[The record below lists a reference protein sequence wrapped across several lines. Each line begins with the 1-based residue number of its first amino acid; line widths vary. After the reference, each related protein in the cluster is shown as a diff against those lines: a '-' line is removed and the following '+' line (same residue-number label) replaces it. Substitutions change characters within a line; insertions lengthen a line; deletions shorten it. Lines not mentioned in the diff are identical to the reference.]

1 MAGEETFLRLG
12 EHMIRT
18 AGVVIIGGGVM
29 GASTA
34 YQLARRGVQP
44 VIVLERDQLASAA
57 TSLSAGGI
65 RYQFS
70 SEANIRIMLESIPV
84 FERFTEEF
92 DAEIDFR
99 QDGYLFLA
107 TTARTWADFQANVAL
122 QRRMGVPAR
131 LMLPDDIH
139 ELAPY
144 LYLDDVIGGTF
155 CPKDGY
161 ADPYSVAMGFARKAR
176 ELGALIS
183 EKTEVAGISVNGGR
197 VTGVE
202 TPKGRIATPVV
213 VNVAG
218 AWSSQ
223 VGRMVDVDL
232 LVRPYRRQIFVT
244 HPFDALPQRIPMV
257 IDFEPSFYFRREGP
271 GILMGMTDKDEPSS
285 FNTDV
290 DWDFLTKVVDKA
302 IYRAPLLEKAGFM
315 RGWGGLYTITPDDN
329 PIIGKDVGGVEGF
342 YCAVGFSGHGFMQSP
357 AVGRILADL
366 ITTGDASLDL
376 SEFRL
381 ERFARGERV
390 GEKRVV

>member
-1 MAGEETFLRLG
+1 
-12 EHMIRT
+12 MIRT
-18 AGVVIIGGGVM
+18 AEVVIVGGGVM
-29 GASTA
+29 GGSTA
-34 YQLARRGVQP
+34 YYLARRGVRP
-44 VIVLERDQLASAA
+44 VIILERDQLASGS

-70 SEANIRIMLESIPV
+70 SETNVRIMLESVPV
-84 FERFTEEF
+84 FERFAEEF
-92 DAEIDFR
+92 DTEIDFR

-107 TTARTWADFQANVAL
+107 ATAETWADFRANVAL
-122 QRRMGVPAR
+122 QRQLGVPTR
-131 LMLPDDIH
+131 LLSPDDIR

-183 EKTEVAGISVNGGR
+183 EKTEVTGVSMEGGR

-218 AWSSQ
+218 AWSAQ
-223 VGRMVDVDL
+223 VGRMVGVDL
-232 LVRPYRRQIFVT
+232 PVKPYRRQIFVT
-244 HPFDALPQRIPMV
+244 HPFDALPQRIPMI

-285 FNTDV
+285 FNTNV
-290 DWDFLTKVVDKA
+290 DWDFLAQVVEKA
-302 IYRAPLLEKAGFM
+302 VHRAPLLERAGFM
-315 RGWGGLYTITPDDN
+315 RGWGGLYAVTPDDN

-366 ITTGDASLDL
+366 ITTGDAGLDL

-381 ERFARGERV
+381 ERFARGEGV
-390 GEKRVV
+390 GEKRVI

>member
-1 MAGEETFLRLG
+1 
-12 EHMIRT
+12 MIRT
-18 AGVVIIGGGVM
+18 AEVVIVGGGVM
-29 GASTA
+29 GGSTA
-34 YQLARRGVQP
+34 YHLARRGVRP
-44 VIVLERDQLASAA
+44 VIILERDQLASGS

-70 SEANIRIMLESIPV
+70 SETNVRIMLESVPV
-84 FERFTEEF
+84 FERFAEEF
-92 DAEIDFR
+92 DTEIDFR

-107 TTARTWADFQANVAL
+107 TTAETWADFQANVAL
-122 QRRMGVPAR
+122 QRRLGVPTR
-131 LMLPDDIH
+131 LL
-139 ELAPY
+139 
-144 LYLDDVIGGTF
+144 IGGTF

-183 EKTEVAGISVNGGR
+183 EKTEVTGVSMEGGR

-218 AWSSQ
+218 AWSAQ
-223 VGRMVDVDL
+223 VGRMVGVDL
-232 LVRPYRRQIFVT
+232 PVKPYRRQIFVT
-244 HPFDALPQRIPMV
+244 HPFDALPQRIPMI

-285 FNTDV
+285 FNTNV
-290 DWDFLTKVVDKA
+290 DWDFLAQVVEKA
-302 IYRAPLLEKAGFM
+302 VHRAPLLERAGFM
-315 RGWGGLYTITPDDN
+315 RGWGGLYAVTPDDN

-366 ITTGDASLDL
+366 ITTGDAGLDL

-381 ERFARGERV
+381 ERFARGEGV
-390 GEKRVV
+390 GEKRVI

>member
-1 MAGEETFLRLG
+1 
-12 EHMIRT
+12 MIRT
-18 AGVVIIGGGVM
+18 AEVVIVGGGVM
-29 GASTA
+29 GGSTA
-34 YQLARRGVQP
+34 YYLARRGVRP
-44 VIVLERDQLASAA
+44 VIILERDQLASGS

-70 SEANIRIMLESIPV
+70 SETNVRIMLESVPV
-84 FERFTEEF
+84 FERFAEEF
-92 DAEIDFR
+92 DTEIDFR

-107 TTARTWADFQANVAL
+107 TTAETWADFQANVAL
-122 QRRMGVPAR
+122 QRRLGVPTR
-131 LMLPDDIH
+131 LLSPDDIR

-183 EKTEVAGISVNGGR
+183 EKTEVTGVSMEGGR

-218 AWSSQ
+218 AWSAQ
-223 VGRMVDVDL
+223 VGRMVGVDL
-232 LVRPYRRQIFVT
+232 PVKPYRRQIFVT
-244 HPFDALPQRIPMV
+244 HPFDALPQRIPMI

-285 FNTDV
+285 FNTNV
-290 DWDFLTKVVDKA
+290 DWDFLAQVVEKA
-302 IYRAPLLEKAGFM
+302 VHRAPLLERAGFM
-315 RGWGGLYTITPDDN
+315 RGWGGLYAVTPDDN

-366 ITTGDASLDL
+366 ITTGDAGLDL

-381 ERFARGERV
+381 ERFARGEGV
-390 GEKRVV
+390 GEKRVI

>member
-1 MAGEETFLRLG
+1 
-12 EHMIRT
+12 MIRT
-18 AGVVIIGGGVM
+18 AEVVIVGGGVM
-29 GASTA
+29 GGSTA
-34 YQLARRGVQP
+34 YYLARRGVRP
-44 VIVLERDQLASAA
+44 VIILERDQLASGS

-70 SEANIRIMLESIPV
+70 SETNVRIMLESVPV
-84 FERFTEEF
+84 FERFAEEF
-92 DAEIDFR
+92 DTEIDFR

-107 TTARTWADFQANVAL
+107 TTAETWADFQANVAL
-122 QRRMGVPAR
+122 QRQLGVPTR
-131 LMLPDDIH
+131 LLSPDDIR

-183 EKTEVAGISVNGGR
+183 EKTEVTGVSMEGGR

-218 AWSSQ
+218 AWSAQ
-223 VGRMVDVDL
+223 VGRMVGVDL
-232 LVRPYRRQIFVT
+232 PVKPYRRQIFVT
-244 HPFDALPQRIPMV
+244 HPFDALPQRIPMI

-285 FNTDV
+285 FNTNV
-290 DWDFLTKVVDKA
+290 DWEFLAQVVGKA
-302 IYRAPLLEKAGFM
+302 VHRAPLL
-315 RGWGGLYTITPDDN
+315 
-329 PIIGKDVGGVEGF
+329 
-342 YCAVGFSGHGFMQSP
+342 
-357 AVGRILADL
+357 
-366 ITTGDASLDL
+366 
-376 SEFRL
+376 
-381 ERFARGERV
+381 
-390 GEKRVV
+390 

>member
-1 MAGEETFLRLG
+1 
-12 EHMIRT
+12 MIRT
-18 AGVVIIGGGVM
+18 AEVVIIGGGVM

-34 YQLARRGVQP
+34 YQLARRGVHP
-44 VIVLERDQLASAA
+44 VIILERDQLASGS

-70 SEANIRIMLESIPV
+70 SEANIRIMLESVPV
-84 FERFTEEF
+84 FEHFAEEF
-92 DAEIDFR
+92 DTEIDFR

-107 TTARTWADFQANVAL
+107 TTEETWTDFQANIAL
-122 QRRMGVPAR
+122 QQRMGVPVQ
-131 LMLPDDIH
+131 LMSPDDIR

-161 ADPYSVAMGFARKAR
+161 ADPYSVAMGFAKKAR
-176 ELGALIS
+176 ELGVLIA
-183 EKTEVAGISVNGGR
+183 EKTEVTDISVTGGR

-213 VNVAG
+213 VNVTG
-218 AWSSQ
+218 AWAAQ
-223 VGRMVDVDL
+223 VGRMVGVDL
-232 LVRPYRRQIFVT
+232 PVKPYRRQVFVT
-244 HPFDALPQRIPMV
+244 HPFSALPPRIPMI

-285 FNTDV
+285 FNTNV
-290 DWDFLTKVVDKA
+290 DWDFLTEVVEKA
-302 IYRAPLLEKAGFM
+302 VHRAPVLEKAGFM
-315 RGWGGLYTITPDDN
+315 RGWGGLYAVTPDDN
-329 PIIGKDVGGVEGF
+329 PIIGKDIGRVEGF

-366 ITTGDASLDL
+366 ITTGNAGLDL

-381 ERFARGERV
+381 ERFAHRESI